1 MRISDLLQSA
11 DKHRNAKKMRGF
23 SLVSAIFL
31 LVVLAA
37 LGVAMVS
44 VSSVQ
49 NQSSAMDVQGV
60 RAYQAARAGIEW
72 GLYQQ
77 QIKQGCTT
85 TPLSANI
92 TFPAGTSLAGF
103 TASVSCIHT
112 SDVTS
117 SALDTYVMTSTAC
130 NQPDA
135 TGTCTKSNTNNRDYV
150 QRVVEVRL

>member
-1 MRISDLLQSA
+1 M

-44 VSSVQ
+44 ISSVQ

-60 RAYQAARAGIEW
+60 RAYQAAKAGIEW

-77 QIKQGCTT
+77 QINKVCNSTV
-85 TPLSANI
+85 ANI
-92 TFPAGTSLAGF
+92 GFPAGTSLAGF

-112 SDVTS
+112 SGVTS
-117 SALDTYVMTSTAC
+117 GLDTYVMTSTAC
-130 NQPDA
+130 NQPVA
-135 TGTCTKSNTNNRDYV
+135 GQCSNSNTNNRDYV